1 MMWLALNLAAGLVT
15 SAAIWSRIPT
25 RARPLAVAAFLAL
38 MPVSW
43 AIMQAGSG
51 WAVTPTTYLA
61 DLPADAVILG
71 LKFEP
76 DVAIYLMLDV
86 EGGPRMFKLRWSN
99 QKASELQ
106 RAMEAAAGNGGPVK
120 ARRGQKV
127 DGSDATFA
135 GDPQPA
141 APEKQAEQP
150 GLQYQRDAG

>member
-51 WAVTPTTYLA
+51 WAVTPTRYLA
-61 DLPADAVILG
+61 ELPADAAILG

-86 EGGPRMFKLRWSN
+86 GGGPRMFRLPWSN

-106 RAMEAAAGNGGPVK
+106 RLIEASNGVGGIK

-135 GDPQPA
+135 GDPQPP
-141 APEKQAEQP
+141 APEKQPETS
-150 GLQYQRDAG
+150 GLNYQREGS